1 MEKKVLLEE
10 NNREESSNW
19 YEKINGSLI
28 AYFGFIFSVTFL
40 TIAAMLYSNSEST
53 FSLLTTYISD
63 LGAASRNSSI
73 VFAVG
78 MIISAPVRVVFGLYL
93 LKYLESEG
101 GLNKTLKNTARVI
114 YIGAIGSIA
123 LAVFPHDVFRIGHML
138 GSLVYF
144 VSVVIIQVNVSR
156 LELRIKNMPKYLPVL
171 GIIVVVS
178 YVMFLT
184 FEISEIIFEG
194 FRYVAIVL
202 EWLAY
207 FVLMAWLVMHGYYI
221 QKSK

>member
-1 MEKKVLLEE
+1 MEKL
-10 NNREESSNW
+10 NNF
-19 YEKINGSLI
+19 YEKFPGSYVAYIGFVFSI
-28 AYFGFIFSVTFL
+28 AFI
-40 TIAAMLYSNSEST
+40 TIAAILYSDSVST

-63 LGAASRNSSI
+63 LGAASRDSSL

-78 MIISAPVRVVFGLYL
+78 MIISAPIRVLFGFYL
-93 LKYLESEG
+93 LKYLESCG
-101 GLNKTLKNTARVI
+101 ADNKTLKRTAKAVVV
-114 YIGAIGSIA
+114 GAIGSTV
-123 LAVFPHDVFRIGHML
+123 LAIFPHDVFRFGHMM

-144 VSVVIIQVNVSR
+144 VSVVIIQINISK
-156 LELRIKNMPKYLPVL
+156 LELRIESIPKYLPTIGL
-171 GIIVVVS
+171 FVVVS
-178 YVMFLT
+178 YVAFLT

-221 QKSK
+221 QRVK

>member
-1 MEKKVLLEE
+1 LVEKNIEK
-10 NNREESSNW
+10 SSDW
-19 YEKINGSLI
+19 YEKVNGSLV

-40 TIAAMLYSNSEST
+40 TVAAMLYSNSESM

-63 LGAASRNSSI
+63 LGAASRNSSL
-73 VFAVG
+73 VFAIG

-93 LKYLESEG
+93 LKYLESKAG
-101 GLNKTLKNTARVI
+101 SNKTLKNTAKAI

-138 GSLVYF
+138 GSFVYF
-144 VSVVIIQVNVSR
+144 FSVVIIQVNVSR
-156 LELRIKNMPKYLPVL
+156 LELRMKNIPKYLPVL
-171 GIIVVVS
+171 GITVVVS

-184 FEISEIIFEG
+184 FEISELIFEG
-194 FRYVAIVL
+194 FRYVAIAL
-202 EWLAY
+202 EWFAY
-207 FVLMAWLVMHGYYI
+207 FALMAWLVMHGYYI

>member
-1 MEKKVLLEE
+1 
-10 NNREESSNW
+10 
-19 YEKINGSLI
+19 
-28 AYFGFIFSVTFL
+28 
-40 TIAAMLYSNSEST
+40 
-53 FSLLTTYISD
+53 
-63 LGAASRNSSI
+63 
-73 VFAVG
+73 
-78 MIISAPVRVVFGLYL
+78 VFGLYL

-101 GLNKTLKNTARVI
+101 GLNKTLKNTARAI
-114 YIGAIGSIA
+114 YIGAIGSIV
-123 LAVFPHDVFRIGHML
+123 LAVFPHDVFRIGHMI

-156 LELRIKNMPKYLPVL
+156 LELRIKNIPKYLPVL

>member
-1 MEKKVLLEE
+1 MGKTVLEE
-10 NNREESSNW
+10 KNREKLSNW
-19 YEKINGSLI
+19 YEKVNGSLI
-28 AYFGFIFSVTFL
+28 AYFGFIFSVIFL

-63 LGAASRNSSI
+63 LGAASRNSSL

-78 MIISAPVRVVFGLYL
+78 MIISAPVRVAFGLYL

-101 GLNKTLKNTARVI
+101 GSNKTLKNTAKFI

-123 LAVFPHDVFRIGHML
+123 LAVFPHDLFRIGHMI

-156 LELRIKNMPKYLPVL
+156 LELRIKNIPKYLPVL

-194 FRYVAIVL
+194 FRYVAIAL
-202 EWLAY
+202 EWLAC